1 MLTSSRKYLLN
12 IRIAGSIAPNTLNKL
27 RINLN
32 EIRHKNIDAILI
44 NIALGATSF
53 NTTKLFIDEIE
64 NLSKEKT
71 APIYT
76 FAEEMAVD
84 TGYMLLSI
92 GHEVNVH
99 PFSVVGDIGRTLK
112 IRSARKLLSKLGIE
126 PVRISPFEKSY

>member
-1 MLTSSRKYLLN
+1 MFSNYGKYILHL
-12 IRIAGSIAPNTLNKL
+12 RVAGSIAPNTLNQL
-27 RINLN
+27 RTNISKIQN
-32 EIRHKNIDAILI
+32 KNIEAIVI

-53 NTTKLFIDEIE
+53 NSTKLLIDEIE
-64 NLSKEKT
+64 NFSRQKT

-112 IRSARKLLSKLGIE
+112 LRSAKKLLSKLGIE
-126 PVRISPFEKSY
+126 PVRI